1 MHGDCHTP
9 TTSVAWVSRGR
20 VTLISDVFVGSEG
33 DRYIFVKPSCGLR
46 GFAQKVLCERPPRSL
61 RSRLP
66 LTKGRITRSRLQ
78 FSLPLREGESRPRS
92 ASPIGQ
98 ASSKGGRG
106 SLTLTFVQSRVAPVF
121 MVYPDFP

>member
-46 GFAQKVLCERPPRSL
+46 GFAQRVLCERPPRSL

-66 LTKGRITRSRLQ
+66 LARGRITQSRLQ
-78 FSLPLREGESRPRS
+78 LVSPSVRGEPPAKREPDR
-92 ASPIGQ
+92 ASI
-98 ASSKGGRG
+98 K
-106 SLTLTFVQSRVAPVF
+106 
-121 MVYPDFP
+121 